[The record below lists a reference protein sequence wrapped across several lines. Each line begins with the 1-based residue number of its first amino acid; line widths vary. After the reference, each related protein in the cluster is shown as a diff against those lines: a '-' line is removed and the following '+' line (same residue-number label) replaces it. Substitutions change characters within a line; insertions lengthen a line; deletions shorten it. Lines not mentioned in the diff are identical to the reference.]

1 MTEHPL
7 LTDDLVLLLQ
17 QFPNPALFNIV
28 SILKEHKSWSPL
40 PASRA
45 YEAHET
51 TSNDQLLPHVP
62 AIAQEIFWWGSND
75 VDHQFGKLRD
85 WCAIVTDTARQIGV
99 PSKELAGSP
108 PAWHV
113 ERALLRTALA
123 EWEKLSPEIR
133 EDALRRTG
141 GAREAAKGGPLL
153 ATGSLVSAGSAQ
165 IATFL
170 AARGASYAAAATVLA
185 PLAIV
190 LGAVGAVWA
199 AYDLAGPA
207 FRVLRPLALTI
218 AYSRNRLC
226 DGRAAAA
233 FED

>member
-45 YEAHET
+45 YEAHEA

-62 AIAQEIFWWGSND
+62 AIAQEILWWGSND
-75 VDHQFGKLRD
+75 VHRQFGELRD
-85 WCAIVTDTARQIGV
+85 WRAIVTDTARQIGV
-99 PSKELAGSP
+99 PSKDLAESP
-108 PAWHV
+108 PAWRV
-113 ERALLRTALA
+113 ERTLLRKALA
-123 EWEKLSPEIR
+123 EWEKLSPELR

-141 GAREAAKGGPLL
+141 GSIDAAKGGLL
-153 ATGSLVSAGSAQ
+153 SAAGALVRAGSPQ
-165 IATFL
+165 IAAFL

-190 LGAVGAVWA
+190 LGAAWT

-207 FRVLRPLALTI
+207 FRILRPLALTI
-218 AYSRNRLC
+218 AHARNRLC
-226 DGRAAAA
+226 DERAAAA